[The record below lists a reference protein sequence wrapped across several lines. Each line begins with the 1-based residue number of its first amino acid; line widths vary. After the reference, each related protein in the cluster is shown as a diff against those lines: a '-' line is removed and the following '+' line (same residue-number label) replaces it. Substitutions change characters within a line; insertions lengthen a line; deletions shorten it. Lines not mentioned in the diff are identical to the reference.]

1 MGPGTGEG
9 GIGSDDAREVA
20 GRRIVVVEKCGV
32 AAVADVRSVHIER
45 RVDLEAAVRPAGAD
59 ALHLVLRP
67 WCAEK
72 VAGIEQRI
80 KRQGR
85 GAIRIGGVFVDDAKY
100 GHIESYPCIDD
111 HGIRLEHIQGNEIA
125 VNGRPRCNRAGIG
138 GAGAVTCESPLVVM
152 MSAEAVRV
160 AAAAAQMPS
169 ALANTNPAATRLDLL
184 DMNHCSEGSDS
195 FGSRLIF
202 WTGRYLIFLDNRS
215 GVAICALMWL
225 QMVQVY
231 FFGQQ
236 KRRCELRVV
245 RL

>member
-1 MGPGTGEG
+1 MSFFGQALAGPAKLVLQSAHGPSGRDGSGGLPPSPPAENATTRQDQAGQSCTGDG
-9 GIGSDDAREVA
+9 AGSWKWGIGSDDAREVA

-125 VNGRPRCNRAGIG
+125 VNGRARCNRAGIG
-138 GAGAVTCESPLVVM
+138 DEIVSQRDALLLSKDDLVLY
-152 MSAEAVRV
+152 
-160 AAAAAQMPS
+160 
-169 ALANTNPAATRLDLL
+169 ALWR
-184 DMNHCSEGSDS
+184 
-195 FGSRLIF
+195 GSR
-202 WTGRYLIFLDNRS
+202 R
-215 GVAICALMWL
+215 
-225 QMVQVY
+225 
-231 FFGQQ
+231 
-236 KRRCELRVV
+236 
-245 RL
+245 